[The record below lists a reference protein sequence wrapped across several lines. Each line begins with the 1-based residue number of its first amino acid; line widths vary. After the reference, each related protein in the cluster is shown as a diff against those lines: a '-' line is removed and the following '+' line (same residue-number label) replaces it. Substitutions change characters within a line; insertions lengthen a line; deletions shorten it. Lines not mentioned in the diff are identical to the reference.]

1 MNCACG
7 FRVWQLCYNNNN
19 RGRKGKDRWTQLLS
33 LLPSLLLIPL
43 AYSEHRQNSI
53 AVIIDLCI
61 ALIQACV
68 GTNLPRCSHLY
79 PQLILASSSLPS
91 ISSISEMSIYLPLHP
106 QFLFPCQSSRCS
118 FEIAFL
124 LHYSFQALST
134 FVSIFMLP
142 FSWYAP
148 RASRLSISQKCLVLF
163 FHGYFPS

>member
-7 FRVWQLCYNNNN
+7 LGVWQLCYNNNN
-19 RGRKGKDRWTQLLS
+19 CGRKGKDKWTQLLS

-61 ALIQACV
+61 ALIQVCV
-68 GTNLPRCSHLY
+68 ETNPLLCSPLH
-79 PQLILASSSLPS
+79 PQFIPASSSPPS
-91 ISSISEMSIYLPLHP
+91 ILHISEMSIYLTLHP

-118 FEIAFL
+118 FQIAFI

-142 FSWYAP
+142 FRYVP
-148 RASRLSISQKCLVLF
+148 QASSLSILQKCLVLF
-163 FHGYFPS
+163 FYGYFPG